1 MRLLHAAKLYWM
13 AIKDIQLTTFKRSQI
28 EKRRTVEKRNETM
41 KQLGFELWQIYFK
54 LQWQD
59 LLVGCVMS
67 IGKGEA
73 MIKLNLEDF
82 PKQRKAR
89 ARKHLAEL
97 LDSLIFFL
105 SLSLLKGKFRAKLS
119 ATGGLEY
126 LDN

>member
-28 EKRRTVEKRNETM
+28 EKRRAVEKRNETM

-59 LLVGCVMS
+59 LLVGCVTS

-89 ARKHLAEL
+89 AKKHLAEL

>member
-1 MRLLHAAKLYWM
+1 
-13 AIKDIQLTTFKRSQI
+13 
-28 EKRRTVEKRNETM
+28 
-41 KQLGFELWQIYFK
+41 

-59 LLVGCVMS
+59 LSVGCVTS

-82 PKQRKAR
+82 PSQRKAR